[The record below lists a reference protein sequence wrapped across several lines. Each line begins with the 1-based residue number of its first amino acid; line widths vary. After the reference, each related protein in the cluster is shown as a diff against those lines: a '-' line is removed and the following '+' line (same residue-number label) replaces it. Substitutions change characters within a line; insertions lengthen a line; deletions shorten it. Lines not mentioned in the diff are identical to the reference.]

1 MKRNRIVYFIIAAVL
16 MTAGYVIRFMDQ
28 GPSMEGSFIFISMG
42 VYFLAAIVLRKAAAW
57 VLCIV
62 DLAIMIGLQSMS
74 KMNIEWYDSFYR
86 SYIGNMVIGGPVT
99 TRIIIYIVMGMA
111 LGTILEILIRQY
123 NRIGMG
129 D

>member
-1 MKRNRIVYFIIAAVL
+1 MRRNRIVYFIIAAVL
-16 MTAGYVIRFMDQ
+16 MAAGYVIRYMDQ

-42 VYFLAAIVLRKAAAW
+42 VYFLAAVMFRKAAAW

-62 DLAIMIGLQSMS
+62 DLIIMLGLQSMS
-74 KMNIEWYDSFYR
+74 RMNIDWYSTFYK
-86 SYIGNMVIGGPVT
+86 SYIGNMIIGGPFT
-99 TRIIIYIVMGMA
+99 TRIIIYIVMGIA

-123 NRIGMG
+123 NCIGMG